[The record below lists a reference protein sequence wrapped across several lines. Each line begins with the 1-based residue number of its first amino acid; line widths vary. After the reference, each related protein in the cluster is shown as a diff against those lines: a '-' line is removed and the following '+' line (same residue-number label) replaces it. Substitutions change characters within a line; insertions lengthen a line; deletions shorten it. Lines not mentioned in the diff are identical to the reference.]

1 MQVMS
6 RSGKKSKGKE
16 KTPLLFIH
24 GSFHAAWCWA
34 EHYMP
39 YFADLGHDVVA
50 ISLRGTGGTP
60 ALDGAKKVTID
71 THVTDLNAFL
81 DDFLID
87 QKEPIIIAHSF
98 GGILAMKY
106 LELYCELGRIRGLAL
121 LSSVPPSGNG
131 KMTLRFL
138 TRSLKTSWKITAGF
152 AFKQAITDASLCREL
167 FFESPTDFG
176 DKRNGLSDEDIVRV
190 QTKFRRDS
198 AATIDL
204 VDLSKK
210 LPSDNTIDGIANFI
224 YEKKFEHPSLVVGA
238 YDDFIVDKEGLRE
251 SALYLGIENEIVMI
265 DSSHDVML
273 GLKWRNGAEA
283 LENWLSSSF

>member
-1 MQVMS
+1 
-6 RSGKKSKGKE
+6 
-16 KTPLLFIH
+16 
-24 GSFHAAWCWA
+24 
-34 EHYMP
+34 
-39 YFADLGHDVVA
+39 
-50 ISLRGTGGTP
+50 
-60 ALDGAKKVTID
+60 
-71 THVTDLNAFL
+71 
-81 DDFLID
+81 
-87 QKEPIIIAHSF
+87 
-98 GGILAMKY
+98 MKY